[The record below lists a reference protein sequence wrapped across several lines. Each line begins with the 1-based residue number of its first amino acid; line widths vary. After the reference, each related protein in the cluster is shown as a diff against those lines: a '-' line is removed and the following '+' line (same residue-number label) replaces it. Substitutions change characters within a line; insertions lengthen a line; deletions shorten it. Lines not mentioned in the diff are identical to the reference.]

1 MAYLAFA
8 ALTGWCAALSLNDL
22 RQRRLPNALTG
33 WGALAVFGYALFT
46 TQFTAAVIGAAL
58 LAAPYAM
65 LHFAAPACLGAG
77 DAKLAIGLGAAAA
90 LGGAQ
95 AWVWAALAAPVL
107 TASVGLAM
115 LVRHRISRIAMGSRP
130 PPDTVA
136 HGPSM
141 CLATLFALAVAS
153 G

>member
-1 MAYLAFA
+1 MAYIAFA

-22 RQRRLPNALTG
+22 RHRRLPNALTG

-46 TQFTAAVIGAAL
+46 TQFTTAVVGAVL
-58 LAAPYAM
+58 LAAPYAVVH
-65 LHFAAPACLGAG
+65 LVAPLCLGAG
-77 DAKLAIGLGAAAA
+77 DAKLAVGLGAATA

-107 TASVGLAM
+107 TAGVGLAM
-115 LVRHRISRIAMGSRP
+115 LVRHRISAGARVRP
-130 PPDTVA
+130 NTVA

-141 CLATLFALAVAS
+141 CLATLFALAAPS